1 MATLAVEAQDCMRSM
16 GHVALY
22 YPNAEDGP
30 VAAKLLTLLG
40 FVETQMLP
48 FPQGNFY
55 RFVVHNDN
63 RSRGDGIFYLA
74 ALPAAQAAL
83 NKAAR
88 EALGYGTDKE
98 HAAVAALREA
108 VDSDPEYTFHIGTL
122 VDSFE
127 VIEKMTLALID
138 ANENDPDLKGRLKV
152 KVNRPRQGN
161 AEIDAQ
167 LDASPAFGN
176 VTRYAYGRNGLQLF
190 VETDLLTSGQIG
202 DTLILEFDYVWPGFD
217 SHILSVVEL

>member
-1 MATLAVEAQDCMRSM
+1 MATLAVEAQDYMRSM
-16 GHVALY
+16 GHVALF
-22 YPNAEDGP
+22 YPKAEDGP
-30 VAAKLLTLLG
+30 IAAKLLGLLG

-55 RFVVHNDN
+55 RFVVHGNN

-74 ALPAAQAAL
+74 ALPAAQAAV

-98 HAAVAALREA
+98 HEAVKALRAAVEA
-108 VDSDPEYTFHIGTL
+108 DPEYTFHVGTL

-127 VIEKMTLALID
+127 AIEKMTLDFMD

-152 KVNRPRQGN
+152 TVNRPRQGN
-161 AEIDAQ
+161 EQIDAL

-190 VETDLLTSGQIG
+190 VETDLLSSGQIG
-202 DTLILEFDYVWPGFD
+202 DTLILEFDYVWPGYD